1 VSLKT
6 DKRHSIFI
14 GKPVTR
20 KEILMLH
27 RSRLAIPLGLL
38 VFSVS
43 LLALKTSAV
52 AEGPVPSGTVSIQT
66 TSIAA
71 GIGVEW
77 GDGILTYNGKQY
89 PFSLQGIE
97 IVGLGVSQASVTGQV
112 YHLNQLTDFEGVYV
126 SAEAG
131 ASAGSGPAV
140 TAMQNPNGV
149 VLHLRATQE
158 GVKLTLA
165 AQGVNIDLKD
175 IGAGSE

>member
-1 VSLKT
+1 M
-6 DKRHSIFI
+6 RN
-14 GKPVTR
+14 
-20 KEILMLH
+20 
-27 RSRLAIPLGLL
+27 RSRLSLPLGLL
-38 VFSVS
+38 VFSLS
-43 LLALKTSAV
+43 LLVFHTSAV
-52 AEGPVPSGTVSIQT
+52 AEDPTPSGTVSFQT
-66 TSIAA
+66 TSLAA

-77 GDGILTYNGKQY
+77 GDGVLLYNGKSY
-89 PFSLQGIE
+89 PFSLQGLE
-97 IVGLGVSQASVTGQV
+97 IVGLGFSQVDATGQV
-112 YHLNQLTDFEGVYV
+112 YHLKQLSDFEGVYA